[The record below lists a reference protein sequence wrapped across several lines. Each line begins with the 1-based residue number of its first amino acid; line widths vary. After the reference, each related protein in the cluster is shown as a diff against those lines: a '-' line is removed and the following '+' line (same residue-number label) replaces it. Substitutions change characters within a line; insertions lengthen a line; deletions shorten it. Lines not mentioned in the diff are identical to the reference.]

1 MLAEV
6 TIYAEEH
13 QMDVF
18 EEEAMVRCLQEK
30 IDEFSGSSKLSRDLL
45 RQFKEIS
52 DVYKLANQLCND
64 LPMDYVQ
71 RQKFLEAI
79 DIKDR
84 CEELLSFMGK
94 EAEIFKI
101 TREIQEKVKAK
112 IDKNQKEYILR
123 EQMKVIREE
132 LGESNTVSDAEEFEA
147 QLQKIK
153 GR

>member
-1 MLAEV
+1 MPA
-6 TIYAEEH
+6 
-13 QMDVF
+13 
-18 EEEAMVRCLQEK
+18 RK

-94 EAEIFKI
+94 KRRFLKLP
-101 TREIQEKVKAK
+101 VKFRK
-112 IDKNQKEYILR
+112 K
-123 EQMKVIREE
+123 
-132 LGESNTVSDAEEFEA
+132 
-147 QLQKIK
+147 
-153 GR
+153 